1 MLNLLL
7 FISFFNLHD
16 HHISVC
22 DLVYNEQNKSIEI
35 IHTAIV
41 EDLEKALKKELNKK
55 GIDLLNEDNF
65 EENEDLVSQYF
76 EENVRLFQ
84 NEKELKHSWIGYEV
98 IDNELRAYIEI
109 EDIFNTENLM
119 LKDYFLTEHF
129 RKQKN
134 MVHYK
139 FGEKLKT
146 KVLSRGLTDLEL
158 TH

>member
-22 DLVYNEQNKSIEI
+22 DLVYNDKNKSIEI
-35 IHTAIV
+35 IQTVIAG
-41 EDLEKALKKELNKK
+41 DLEKALKKELKRK
-55 GIDLLNEDNF
+55 GIDLLNEENF
-65 EENEDLVSQYF
+65 EENEVLVSQYF
-76 EENVRLFQ
+76 EENFRIFQ
-84 NEKELKHSWIGYEV
+84 NDKKLKQSWIGYEI

-109 EDIFNTENLM
+109 EGVLNTENLL
-119 LKDYFLTEHF
+119 LKDYILTSHF

-139 FGEKLKT
+139 LGETLKT
-146 KVLSRGLTDLEL
+146 EVLTRNFTDLVL
-158 TH
+158 NP

>member
-22 DLVYNEQNKSIEI
+22 DLVYNEENKSIEI

-41 EDLEKALKKELNKK
+41 GDLEKALKKELKRK

-65 EENEDLVSQYF
+65 EENEALVSQYF
-76 EENVRLFQ
+76 EESFRIFQ
-84 NEKELKHSWIGYEV
+84 NEKELKHIWIGYEV

-109 EDIFNTENLM
+109 EEVLNTENLK
-119 LKDYFLTEHF
+119 LKDYFLTDHF

-139 FGEKLKT
+139 LGEKLKT
-146 KVLSRGLTDLEL
+146 AVLNRKLTDLEL
-158 TH
+158 AP

>member
-41 EDLEKALKKELNKK
+41 GDLEKALKKDLNRK
-55 GIDLLNEDNF
+55 GIDLLSEANLD
-65 EENEDLVSQYF
+65 ENEALVSQYF
-76 EENVRLFQ
+76 EDNFQIFQ

-109 EDIFNTENLM
+109 EGVLNTENLM

-139 FGEKLKT
+139 LGDKLKT
-146 KVLSRGLTDLEL
+146 KVLSRRLTDLGL
-158 TH
+158 TP

>member
-22 DLVYNEQNKSIEI
+22 DLVYNEQNKTIEI

-41 EDLEKALKKELNKK
+41 GDLEKALKKESKRK
-55 GIDLLNEDNF
+55 RIDLLNEDRF
-65 EENEDLVSQYF
+65 EENESLVSQYF
-76 EENVRLFQ
+76 EENFQIFQ
-84 NEKELKHSWIGYEV
+84 NEKELKHKWIGYEV
-98 IDNELRAYIEI
+98 IENELRAYIEI
-109 EDIFNTENLM
+109 EGIITTENLV
-119 LKDYFLTEHF
+119 LKDYFLIEHF

-139 FGEKLKT
+139 LGENLKT
-146 KVLSRGLTDLEL
+146 RVLSRKLTDLEL
-158 TH
+158 TF